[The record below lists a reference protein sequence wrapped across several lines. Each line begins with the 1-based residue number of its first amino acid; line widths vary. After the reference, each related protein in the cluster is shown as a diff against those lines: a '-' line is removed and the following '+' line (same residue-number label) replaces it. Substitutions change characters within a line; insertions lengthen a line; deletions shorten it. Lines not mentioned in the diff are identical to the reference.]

1 MIEVLAAVAGAAI
14 VGGLLLIVQ
23 GLRSAPADAARPP
36 GRPVGSRLRAAMSP
50 APTGGRARGLQIRWI
65 AAAVAGLAAYLLTRW
80 PITAVI
86 VPAAILG
93 LPPLL
98 RRPSTAQIRRLEA
111 LEEWTRNLA
120 GVLSVGRGL
129 EQAIRAT
136 LASTPAP
143 ILPEVTSLTTR
154 LRAGWRLE
162 DALRAFADDFD
173 DTTADLVAAALVIA
187 GRLRGG
193 GLVRVL
199 ESVADT
205 VADDVRIRRAI
216 EADRAS
222 ARSSARWITVI
233 TALLLTGLFLS
244 PFAQAY
250 RTPGAQVVLLVLL
263 AGYAGSLLLMRRIV
277 TADRLPRFLHQ
288 RLDAGATP

>member
-23 GLRSAPADAARPP
+23 GLRSAPADAARPGPP
-36 GRPVGSRLRAAMSP
+36 GGVPASRRDVP
-50 APTGGRARGLQIRWI
+50 CPTGGRARGRQIRWI

-129 EQAIRAT
+129 SRR
-136 LASTPAP
+136 SGRPWP
-143 ILPEVTSLTTR
+143 PLPH
-154 LRAGWRLE
+154 
-162 DALRAFADDFD
+162 
-173 DTTADLVAAALVIA
+173 
-187 GRLRGG
+187 
-193 GLVRVL
+193 
-199 ESVADT
+199 
-205 VADDVRIRRAI
+205 
-216 EADRAS
+216 
-222 ARSSARWITVI
+222 RSC
-233 TALLLTGLFLS
+233 
-244 PFAQAY
+244 
-250 RTPGAQVVLLVLL
+250 
-263 AGYAGSLLLMRRIV
+263 
-277 TADRLPRFLHQ
+277 PR
-288 RLDAGATP
+288 